1 LEEQESTMRRWNVE
15 EVWSTGLL
23 ICIAMGGY
31 VPVLMAGLSEAGSR
45 FQMDSSA
52 FSSPVSRIV
61 ILFLLLGIL
70 AVAAKSFSRLAKNAF
85 SLAPLAPYIAVAI
98 LSLAWSQDVNLSL
111 RRLVSFLLT
120 CLFGMYFAVRF
131 TTRSQIRMMLTA
143 TSLLA
148 VGSILLVAI
157 APQYA
162 LDHTQHAGAW
172 QGVFAGKNA
181 CAMVM
186 VVGLMS
192 ALVYRPTSVGS
203 RVGKLASIA
212 MFLVVI
218 AMAQSSGAVLQIAV
232 LAMLFPL
239 LRHLSRYEMRTRSF
253 ICAVLVIGVCVGAFF
268 LVQFLPDIL
277 RALNRD
283 PTLTG
288 RTQIW
293 ADVMNSISKRP
304 LLGYGYGAFW
314 AGLSGESTHIVLA
327 LKWNIPNAHD
337 GYLDIWLSLGALGLA
352 AFGVGLAQALRRV
365 WQVVL
370 SKDLQSNMWLVM
382 SVLLVLLYNIDES
395 VLISAPSLMWTLF
408 VSSVCG
414 LELYARR
421 HASIVRLERAALAGE
436 RIEWIGSLKPSSL

>member
-1 LEEQESTMRRWNVE
+1 LEEQEITMRRWNIE
-15 EVWSTGLL
+15 EVWGTALL

-31 VPVLMAGLSEAGSR
+31 VPVLMAGLNEAGSR

-70 AVAAKSFSRLAKNAF
+70 AVATKSFSRLCSHAF
-85 SLAPLAPYIAVAI
+85 SLAPLAPYIAVATM
-98 LSLAWSQDVNLSL
+98 SLMWSQDFDLSL
-111 RRLVSFLLT
+111 RRLVSFLFT

-143 TSLLA
+143 TSILA
-148 VGSILLVAI
+148 VASILLVAVE
-157 APQYA
+157 PQYA

-192 ALVYRPTSVGS
+192 AMVYRPTSVAT
-203 RVGKLASIA
+203 RFGKLVSIA
-212 MFLVVI
+212 LFLGVI
-218 AMAQSSGAVLQIAV
+218 GMAQSSGAVLQVAV
-232 LAMLFPL
+232 LAVLIPL
-239 LRHLSRYEMRTRSF
+239 LLHLSRYETRTRSF
-253 ICAVLVIGVCVGAFF
+253 ICAILVMGVCVGTFF
-268 LVQFLPDIL
+268 LIQFLPDIL
-277 RALNRD
+277 RTLNRD

-293 ADVMNSISKRP
+293 TDVMNSISKRP
-304 LLGYGYGAFW
+304 LLGYGYGSFW
-314 AGLSGESTHIVLA
+314 TGLSGEATHIVLA

-337 GYLDIWLSLGALGLA
+337 GYLDIWLSLGVLGVAMFCIALI
-352 AFGVGLAQALRRV
+352 QALRRV
-365 WQVVL
+365 WQVL
-370 SKDLQSNMWLVM
+370 MSGELRSNLWLVM
-382 SVLLVLLYNIDES
+382 GVLLILLYNIDES

-414 LELYARR
+414 LELYAKRR
-421 HASIVRLERAALAGE
+421 AVIMQHERFALERQRVVWAVGREASAV
-436 RIEWIGSLKPSSL
+436 

>member
-1 LEEQESTMRRWNVE
+1 MRRWNIE
-15 EVWSTGLL
+15 EIWSTILL
-23 ICIAMGGY
+23 MCIAMGGY

-70 AVAAKSFSRLAKNAF
+70 GVAAKSFFKLLSHAF
-85 SLAPLAPYIAVAI
+85 SLAPLAPYIAVATV
-98 LSLAWSQDVNLSL
+98 SLMWSQDFNLSL
-111 RRLVSFLLT
+111 RRLVSFLFT

-131 TTRSQIRMMLTA
+131 TTRSQVRMMFTA
-143 TSLLA
+143 TFILA
-148 VGSILLVAI
+148 VASVLLVMV

-162 LDHTQHAGAW
+162 LDHTQHVGAW

-192 ALVYRPTSVGS
+192 ALVYRPSSIGS
-203 RVGKLASIA
+203 RVGKLAAIVL
-212 MFLVVI
+212 FLVVI
-218 AMAQSSGAVLQIAV
+218 GMAQSSGAVLQIAV
-232 LAMLFPL
+232 IAVLFPL
-239 LRHLSRYEMRTRSF
+239 LSYLSRYDSRTRAYL
-253 ICAVLVIGVCVGAFF
+253 CVLIVMGISVGAFF

-277 RALNRD
+277 RSLNRD

-293 ADVMNSISKRP
+293 SDVMNSISKRP
-304 LLGYGYGAFW
+304 MLGYGYGAFW
-314 AGLSGESTHIVLA
+314 TGLSGEATHIVLA

-337 GYLDIWLSLGALGLA
+337 GYLDIWLSTGALGLT
-352 AFGVGLAQALRRV
+352 AFAVALIQALRRV

-370 SKDLQSNMWLVM
+370 SRNLIANLWLVM
-382 SVLLVLLYNIDES
+382 SLLLVLLYNIDES
-395 VLISAPSLMWTLF
+395 VLISAPSLMWTLL

-414 LELYARR
+414 LELYAHR
-421 HASIVRLERAALAGE
+421 HKVLVQHAHKTQGGQPGWVVDV
-436 RIEWIGSLKPSSL
+436 IEPATV